1 MRCTIQLQI
10 VTLAGFVDLSV
21 IHTDF
26 ISKIS
31 SEPTTQGFREE
42 LAELSK
48 ACISHSMSSEI

>member
-31 SEPTTQGFREE
+31 SEPATQGFREE

-48 ACISHSMSSEI
+48 RA